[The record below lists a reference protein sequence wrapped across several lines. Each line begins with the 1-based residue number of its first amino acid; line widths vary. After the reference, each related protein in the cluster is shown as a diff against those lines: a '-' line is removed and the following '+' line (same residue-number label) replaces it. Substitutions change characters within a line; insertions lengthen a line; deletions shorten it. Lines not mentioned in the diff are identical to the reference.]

1 MDIVVLT
8 KDNGCFQAFLFR
20 RKRRDDKMNKIYKKN
35 EVNFAIICIVIYV
48 VGTSIAESVAQT
60 IGIVKL
66 PSMIFHLGFTGV
78 LLAWLK
84 KNDLFEKYGLVK
96 PEYKL
101 SKVWFFIPLMLVGLS
116 SIFFGVK
123 LNYSVPETVFY
134 ILSMLCVGFLE
145 EIIFRGF
152 LFVGMAKKNVKSAII
167 VSSITFGIG
176 HIVNL
181 LNGQD
186 LLETL
191 LQIVFA
197 IVVGFTL
204 VTLLYKGKSL
214 LPCIIFHGINNACSA
229 ISNDEASLKVFG
241 SVERELYIS
250 VSIAVVLLV
259 IYCIAMW
266 KTFKTSAID
275 DVK

>member
-1 MDIVVLT
+1 
-8 KDNGCFQAFLFR
+8 
-20 RKRRDDKMNKIYKKN
+20 MNKIYKKN
-35 EVNFAIICIVIYV
+35 EVTFAIICIVIYV
-48 VGTSIAESVAQT
+48 VGTSIAESIAQT

-84 KNDLFEKYGLVK
+84 KNDLFEKYGIVK

-152 LFVGMAKKNVKSAII
+152 LFVGMAKKSVKSAII

-214 LPCIIFHGINNACSA
+214 IPCIIFHGINNACSA

-241 SVERELYIS
+241 SMERELYIS
-250 VSIAVVLLV
+250 VSIAVVILS

-266 KTFKTSAID
+266 KTFRTSAID

>member
-1 MDIVVLT
+1 MLGYSRFNKKKTAVS
-8 KDNGCFQAFLFR
+8 KPFLYKER
-20 RKRRDDKMNKIYKKN
+20 NDKMNKIYKKN
-35 EVNFAIICIVIYV
+35 EVTFAIICIVIYV
-48 VGTSIAESVAQT
+48 VGTSIAESISETV
-60 IGIVKL
+60 GIVKL
-66 PSMIFHLGFTGV
+66 PSMIFHIGFSAI
-78 LLAWLK
+78 LLAWLR
-84 KNDLFEKYGLVK
+84 KNDLFEKYGIVK
-96 PEYKL
+96 PEYNL
-101 SKVWFFIPLMLVGLS
+101 SKVWFFIPLILVGLS

-123 LNYSVPETVFY
+123 LNYSIPETAFY

-197 IVVGFTL
+197 IAVGFTL
-204 VTLLYKGKSL
+204 VTLFYKGKSL
-214 LPCIIFHGINNACSA
+214 LPCIIFHGINNAFSA
-229 ISNDEASLKVFG
+229 ISNEEASLKVFG

-250 VSIAVVLLV
+250 VTFAVVFLT
-259 IYCIAMW
+259 IYCIAIW
-266 KTFKTSAID
+266 KTFRTSAIE

>member
-1 MDIVVLT
+1 
-8 KDNGCFQAFLFR
+8 
-20 RKRRDDKMNKIYKKN
+20 MNKIYKKK
-35 EVNFAIICIVIYV
+35 EVTFAIICIVIYV
-48 VGTSIAESVAQT
+48 VGTSIAESISETV
-60 IGIVKL
+60 GIVKL
-66 PSMIFHLGFTGV
+66 PSMIFHIGFSV
-78 LLAWLK
+78 ILLAWLK
-84 KNDLFEKYGLVK
+84 RKNDLFEKYGLVK

-101 SKVWFFIPLMLVGLS
+101 SKAWFFIPLMLVGYQV
-116 SIFFGVK
+116 FFRSEAELQYTLK
-123 LNYSVPETVFY
+123 QFY
-134 ILSMLCVGFLE
+134 IISMICVGFLE

-214 LPCIIFHGINNACSA
+214 IPCIIFHGINNACSA

-250 VSIAVVLLV
+250 VSIAVVLLF
-259 IYCIAMW
+259 IYCIA
-266 KTFKTSAID
+266 
-275 DVK
+275 

>member
-1 MDIVVLT
+1 MVIVVLT
-8 KDNGCFQAFLFR
+8 KENGCFQAFLIKER
-20 RKRRDDKMNKIYKKN
+20 NDKMSKIYKKN
-35 EVNFAIICIVIYV
+35 EVTFAIICIVIYV
-48 VGTSIAESVAQT
+48 VGTSIAESIAETV
-60 IGIVKL
+60 GIVKL
-66 PSMIFHLGFTGV
+66 PSMILHIVFTLI
-78 LLAWLK
+78 LLAWLR

-101 SKVWFFIPLMLVGLS
+101 SKAWFFIPLIIVGLS
-116 SIFFGVK
+116 SVFFGVK
-123 LNYSVPETVFY
+123 LNYSIPETAFY

-152 LFVGMAKKNVKSAII
+152 LFVGMAKKNIKSAII

-197 IVVGFTL
+197 IAVGFTL
-204 VTLLYKGKSL
+204 VTLFYKGTSL
-214 LPCIIFHGINNACSA
+214 IPCIIFHGINNACSA

-250 VSIAVVLLV
+250 ASIAVVLLV

-266 KTFKTSAID
+266 KTLRTSGSSD
-275 DVK
+275 EN